1 MDFIN
6 KLMNFYEDTN
16 LNSKQQYADC
26 FKLPIEYL
34 DTSSIQILSTNIIND
49 LELVKTKPALMDDY
63 NNSSNTNTNT
73 NSNTNTNTNSNNCE
87 KQTSIIC
94 PATNDEYNLYY
105 HVFNPTNIFEKNII
119 CRWSK
124 YYTNNV
130 DFLLETQVLL
140 KNYSAFKKVEFSETK
155 TTIQEDSIYNKCESI
170 IYDNGFI
177 NNYQYIDIPLLSNF
191 NNNSVCLQ
199 LLSMYNLS
207 SPVFS
212 LLIPIL
218 FLLLPFFLIKLQGH
232 NITFALYFDHLK
244 KVFSN
249 HIIGQLFSSFSSTNF
264 TNKIYLLFSFGFYI
278 FQMYLNF
285 TSCIKYF
292 TNIKFIHETLNDLKN
307 YIVSCLNKF
316 KNFLKYSKDLTNYK
330 SFNDTIN
337 KNISIFTYYL
347 EELNNITPYTLSIN
361 KLTELGQLMKCFY
374 CLNKDE
380 NIINSLYFSFG
391 FNGYLKN
398 LETLQNFI
406 NTKVM
411 NYCTYDNSKPTS
423 FDGAYFANLNIIEKH
438 QDTCETK
445 GYGSECQEICDKET
459 CEKLKAND
467 KNKHKIVKNSYSLKK
482 NIIIT
487 GPNASGKTTLLKS
500 TLFNIIL
507 SQQIGCGFFNS
518 ASVKIYD
525 YIHCYIN
532 IPDTGGRD
540 SLYQAEARQCK
551 NILEAIENNATKN
564 HFCVFDE
571 LYSGT
576 NPEEAIDSAY
586 GYLTYLNKF
595 NNIDYVLT
603 THYTKLCKKLNKQN
617 NNLYMKVNTNSK
629 DFEYTYKIKKGISKV
644 KGALKVLKDLNYPEN
659 IITNMKN

>member
-1 MDFIN
+1 MNFIN
-6 KLMNFYEDTN
+6 TIMSFYEESN
-16 LNSKQQYADC
+16 MNSKDKYIDC

-34 DTSSIQILSTNIIND
+34 DSSCIQVLNKNIIND
-49 LELVKTKPALMDDY
+49 LELVKVKPPLNA
-63 NNSSNTNTNT
+63 NN
-73 NSNTNTNTNSNNCE
+73 NNCE
-87 KQTSIIC
+87 KDT
-94 PATNDEYNLYY
+94 TLKNNEHNEKHEHNEEHNLYY
-105 HVFNPTNIFEKNII
+105 HVFNPKNVFEKNII
-119 CRWSK
+119 NRWSK
-124 YYTNNV
+124 YYTNNEE
-130 DFLLETQVLL
+130 FLLETQLL
-140 KNYSAFKKVEFSETK
+140 LQNYCAFKKVEFSETK
-155 TTIQEDSIYNKCESI
+155 ADDKTGDNIIYTKCESI

-177 NNYQYIDIPLLSNF
+177 NNYQYIDIPLLSNL

-199 LLSMYNLS
+199 TLSIYNLS

-218 FLLLPFFLIKLQGH
+218 FLLLPFFIIKLQGH
-232 NITFALYFDHLK
+232 KITFGLYFDHLK
-244 KVFSN
+244 TVFSN
-249 HIIGQLFSSFSSTNF
+249 HIIGQIFSSFSNTNF
-264 TNKIYLLFSFGFYI
+264 TNKLYLLFSFGFYI

-292 TNIKFIHETLNDLKN
+292 TNIKFIHETLYSIKH
-307 YIVSCLNKF
+307 YITNTLNKY
-316 KNFLKYSKDLTNYK
+316 KNFLKYSQTLKNYK
-330 SFNDTIN
+330 SFNDAIN
-337 KNISIFTYYL
+337 TNISIFTYYL
-347 EELNNITPYTLSIN
+347 DELNKITPYALSIT
-361 KLTELGQLMKCFY
+361 KLVELGQLMKCFY
-374 CLNKDE
+374 CLNKNE

-411 NYCTYDNSKPTS
+411 NYCNYNNAKPTS
-423 FDGAYFANLNIIEKH
+423 FDNAYFANLNIIDK
-438 QDTCETK
+438 CE
-445 GYGSECQEICDKET
+445 ET
-459 CEKLKAND
+459 CTTVIPIKTSKC
-467 KNKHKIVKNSYSLKK
+467 KIVKNSYTLDK

-507 SQQIGCGFFNS
+507 SQQIGCGFYNS

-551 NILEAIENNATKN
+551 SILEAIENNSNKN

-576 NPEEAIDSAY
+576 NPDEAIDSAY
-586 GYLTYLNKF
+586 GYLNYLNKF

-603 THYTKLCKKLNKQN
+603 THYIKLCKKLNKQN
-617 NNLYMKVNTNSK
+617 NNFYMKVNNNAK

-644 KGALKVLKDLNYPEN
+644 KGAMKVLQDLNYPEN
-659 IITNMKN
+659 IIINMKN

>member
-6 KLMNFYEDTN
+6 ALMNFYEDTN
-16 LNSKQQYADC
+16 YNSKEQYMDC
-26 FKLPIEYL
+26 FKLPIECL
-34 DTSSIQILSTNIIND
+34 DDTSIQMLSNNIIND
-49 LELVKTKPALMDDY
+49 LELVKTKHALTDDY
-63 NNSSNTNTNT
+63 NNTNNTDTANCHEQTTISSTVN
-73 NSNTNTNTNSNNCE
+73 
-87 KQTSIIC
+87 
-94 PATNDEYNLYY
+94 NDEYNLYY
-105 HVFNPTNIFEKNII
+105 HVFNPTNVFEKNII

-130 DFLLETQVLL
+130 DFLLETQELL

-155 TTIQEDSIYNKCESI
+155 TTIQENSIYNKCESV

-177 NNYQYIDIPLLSNF
+177 NNYQYIDLPLLSKF
-191 NNNSVCLQ
+191 NNNSLCLQ
-199 LLSMYNLS
+199 VLSMYNLS

-218 FLLLPFFLIKLQGH
+218 FLLLPFFIIKLQGH
-232 NITFALYFDHLK
+232 KITFGLYFDHLK
-244 KVFSN
+244 NVFSN
-249 HIIGQLFSSFSSTNF
+249 HIIGQLFSSFSETNF

-292 TNIKFIHETLNDLKN
+292 TNIKFIHETLYSIKH
-307 YIVSCLNKF
+307 YITNTLNKY
-316 KNFLKYSKDLTNYK
+316 KNFLKYSQTLKKYK
-330 SFNDTIN
+330 SFNDAIN
-337 KNISIFTYYL
+337 TNISIFTYYL
-347 EELNNITPYTLSIN
+347 DELNKITPYALSIT
-361 KLTELGQLMKCFY
+361 KLVELGQLMKCFY
-374 CLNKDE
+374 CLNKNE

-411 NYCTYDNSKPTS
+411 NYCNYNNAKPTS
-423 FDGAYFANLNIIEKH
+423 FDNAYFANLNIIDK
-438 QDTCETK
+438 CE
-445 GYGSECQEICDKET
+445 ET
-459 CEKLKAND
+459 CTTIKPIKTS
-467 KNKHKIVKNSYSLKK
+467 KCKIVKNSYTLDK

-507 SQQIGCGFFNS
+507 SQQIGCGFYNS
-518 ASVKIYD
+518 ASVKLYD

-551 NILEAIENNATKN
+551 SILEAIENNSNKN

-576 NPEEAIDSAY
+576 NPDEAIDSAY
-586 GYLTYLNKF
+586 GYLNYLNKF

-603 THYTKLCKKLNKQN
+603 THYIKLCKKLNKQN
-617 NNLYMKVNTNSK
+617 NNFYMKVNNNAK

-644 KGALKVLKDLNYPEN
+644 KGAMKVLQDLNYPEN

>member
-1 MDFIN
+1 MNFIN
-6 KLMNFYEDTN
+6 TLINFYEDS
-16 LNSKQQYADC
+16 NSNTREKYVDC

-34 DTSSIQILSTNIIND
+34 DSSSIQLLNKNIIND
-49 LELVKTKPALMDDY
+49 LELVKTKAPLNKAENVCD
-63 NNSSNTNTNT
+63 NAN
-73 NSNTNTNTNSNNCE
+73 E
-87 KQTSIIC
+87 
-94 PATNDEYNLYY
+94 AYNLYY
-105 HVFNPTNIFEKNII
+105 HVFNPKNVFEKNII
-119 CRWSK
+119 NKWSK

-130 DFLLETQVLL
+130 EFLLETQLLL
-140 KNYSAFKKVEFSETK
+140 KNYNTFKKVEFSEDK
-155 TTIQEDSIYNKCESI
+155 TTLQDDVIYNKCETV

-177 NNYQYIDIPLLSNF
+177 NNYQYIDIPWLTNF
-191 NNNSVCLQ
+191 NNNSLCLQ
-199 LLSMYNLS
+199 ALSIYNLS

-218 FLLLPFFLIKLQGH
+218 FLLLPFFIIKLQGH
-232 NITFALYFDHLK
+232 KITFGLYFEHLK
-244 KVFSN
+244 TVFSN
-249 HIIGQLFSSFSSTNF
+249 HIIGQLFTSFSDTNF
-264 TNKIYLLFSFGFYI
+264 TNKLYLLFSFGFYI

-292 TNIKFIHETLNDLKN
+292 TNIKYIHETLYDLKQ
-307 YIVSCLNKF
+307 YILSSLNKYN
-316 KNFLKYSKDLTNYK
+316 NFLKYSRDLVNYK
-330 SFNDTIN
+330 SFNDAIN
-337 KNISIFTYYL
+337 KNISIFTSYL
-347 EELNNITPYTLSIN
+347 NDLNKITPYALSIN
-361 KLTELGQLMKCFY
+361 KLTELGHLMKCFY
-374 CLNKDE
+374 CLNKNE
-380 NIINSLYFSFG
+380 NIIDSLYFSFG

-411 NYCTYDNSKPTS
+411 SYCNYNNSKPTS
-423 FDGAYFANLNIIEKH
+423 FEDAYFANLNIIETSAK
-438 QDTCETK
+438 ET
-445 GYGSECQEICDKET
+445 SAKET
-459 CEKLKAND
+459 CAKETINN
-467 KNKHKIVKNSYSLKK
+467 NKSNKIKIVKNSYSLDK

-507 SQQIGCGFFNS
+507 SQQIGCGFYNS

-551 NILEAIENNATKN
+551 KILETIENNSSKN

-576 NPEEAIDSAY
+576 NPDEAIDSAY
-586 GYLTYLNKF
+586 GYLNYLNKY

-617 NNLYMKVNTNSK
+617 NNFYMKVNNNAT

-644 KGALKVLKDLNYPEN
+644 KGAMKVLKDLNYPEN

>member
-1 MDFIN
+1 MNFIN
-6 KLMNFYEDTN
+6 TLMNFYEDSN
-16 LNSKQQYADC
+16 LNSKEKYVDC

-34 DTSSIQILSTNIIND
+34 ETSSIQLLSNNIIND
-49 LELVKTKPALMDDY
+49 LELVKTKSPLSDI
-63 NNSSNTNTNT
+63 SN
-73 NSNTNTNTNSNNCE
+73 
-87 KQTSIIC
+87 IC
-94 PATNDEYNLYY
+94 DNANESYNLYY
-105 HVFNPTNIFEKNII
+105 HVFNPKNIFEKNII
-119 CRWSK
+119 NKWSK

-130 DFLLETQVLL
+130 EFLLETQLL
-140 KNYSAFKKVEFSETK
+140 LQNYNTFKKVEFSEDK
-155 TTIQEDSIYNKCESI
+155 TIFQEDALYTKCESV

-177 NNYQYIDIPLLSNF
+177 NNYQYIDIPILSNF
-191 NNNSVCLQ
+191 NNNSLCLQ
-199 LLSMYNLS
+199 ALSIYNLS

-218 FLLLPFFLIKLQGH
+218 FLLLPFFIIKLQGH
-232 NITFALYFDHLK
+232 KITFGLYFEHLK
-244 KVFSN
+244 NVFSN
-249 HIIGQLFSSFSSTNF
+249 HIIGQLFTSFSETNF

-292 TNIKFIHETLNDLKN
+292 TNIKYIHETLYDLKQ
-307 YIVSCLNKF
+307 YIATSLNKY
-316 KNFLKYSKDLTNYK
+316 KNFLKYSQDLVNYK
-330 SFNDTIN
+330 GFNDAIN
-337 KNISIFTYYL
+337 KNIDIFTSYL
-347 EELNNITPYTLSIN
+347 DDLNKITPYSLSIN
-361 KLTELGQLMKCFY
+361 KLVELGHLMKCFY
-374 CLNKDE
+374 YLNKNE
-380 NIINSLYFSFG
+380 NIIESLYFSFG

-398 LETLQNFI
+398 LDTLQNFI
-406 NTKVM
+406 NSKVI
-411 NYCTYDNSKPTS
+411 NYCSYNNSKPSS
-423 FDGAYFANLNIIEKH
+423 FEDAYFANLNTIETSANK
-438 QDTCETK
+438 TK
-445 GYGSECQEICDKET
+445 DSITKDSKT
-459 CEKLKAND
+459 
-467 KNKHKIVKNSYSLKK
+467 KIVKNSYSLDK

-507 SQQIGCGFFNS
+507 SQQIGCGFYNS

-551 NILEAIENNATKN
+551 NILEAIENNSTKN

-586 GYLTYLNKF
+586 GYLNYLNKF

-617 NNLYMKVNTNSK
+617 NNFYMKVNNNAN

-644 KGALKVLKDLNYPEN
+644 KGAMKVLKDLNYPEN

>member
-1 MDFIN
+1 MNFIN
-6 KLMNFYEDTN
+6 TLMNFYEDSN
-16 LNSKQQYADC
+16 LNSKEKYVDC

-34 DTSSIQILSTNIIND
+34 ETSSIQLLSNNIIND
-49 LELVKTKPALMDDY
+49 LELVKTKSPLSDISNICD
-63 NNSSNTNTNT
+63 NNNES
-73 NSNTNTNTNSNNCE
+73 
-87 KQTSIIC
+87 
-94 PATNDEYNLYY
+94 YNLYY
-105 HVFNPTNIFEKNII
+105 HVFNPKNIFEKNII
-119 CRWSK
+119 NKWSK

-130 DFLLETQVLL
+130 EFLLETQLL
-140 KNYSAFKKVEFSETK
+140 LQNYNTFKKVEFSEDK
-155 TTIQEDSIYNKCESI
+155 TIFQEDALYTKCESV

-177 NNYQYIDIPLLSNF
+177 NNYQYIDIPILSNF
-191 NNNSVCLQ
+191 NNNSLCLQ
-199 LLSMYNLS
+199 ALSIYNLS

-218 FLLLPFFLIKLQGH
+218 FLLLPFFIIKLQGH
-232 NITFALYFDHLK
+232 KITFGLYFEHLK
-244 KVFSN
+244 NVFSN
-249 HIIGQLFSSFSSTNF
+249 HIIGQLFTSFSETNF

-292 TNIKFIHETLNDLKN
+292 TNIKYIHETLYDLKQ
-307 YIVSCLNKF
+307 YIATSLNKY
-316 KNFLKYSKDLTNYK
+316 KNFLKYSRDLVNYK
-330 SFNDTIN
+330 GFNDAIN
-337 KNISIFTYYL
+337 KNIDIFISYL
-347 EELNNITPYTLSIN
+347 DDLNKITPYSLSIN
-361 KLTELGQLMKCFY
+361 KLVELGHLMKCFY
-374 CLNKDE
+374 YLNKNE
-380 NIINSLYFSFG
+380 NIIESLYFSFG

-398 LETLQNFI
+398 LDTLQNFI
-406 NTKVM
+406 NSKVI
-411 NYCTYDNSKPTS
+411 NYCSYNNSKPSS
-423 FDGAYFANLNIIEKH
+423 FEDAYFANLNTIETSANKTK
-438 QDTCETK
+438 DTITK
-445 GYGSECQEICDKET
+445 DTITKDSKTKDSKT
-459 CEKLKAND
+459 
-467 KNKHKIVKNSYSLKK
+467 KIVKNSYSLDK

-507 SQQIGCGFFNS
+507 SQQIGCGFYNS

-551 NILEAIENNATKN
+551 NILEAIENNSTKN

-586 GYLTYLNKF
+586 GYLNYLNKF

-617 NNLYMKVNTNSK
+617 NNFYMKVNNNAN

-644 KGALKVLKDLNYPEN
+644 KGAMKVLKDLNYPEN

>member
-1 MDFIN
+1 MNFIN
-6 KLMNFYEDTN
+6 TLMNFYEDSN
-16 LNSKQQYADC
+16 LNTKEKYVDC

-34 DTSSIQILSTNIIND
+34 ESSSIQLLSNNIIND
-49 LELVKTKPALMDDY
+49 LELVKTKSPVSDI
-63 NNSSNTNTNT
+63 SN
-73 NSNTNTNTNSNNCE
+73 
-87 KQTSIIC
+87 IC
-94 PATNDEYNLYY
+94 DHTKESYNLYY
-105 HVFNPTNIFEKNII
+105 HVFNPKNIFEKNII
-119 CRWSK
+119 NKWSK

-130 DFLLETQVLL
+130 EFLLETQLL
-140 KNYSAFKKVEFSETK
+140 LQNYNTLKKVGFSEDK
-155 TTIQEDSIYNKCESI
+155 TTFQDDGIYNKCESV

-191 NNNSVCLQ
+191 NNNSLCLQ
-199 LLSMYNLS
+199 ALSIYNLS

-218 FLLLPFFLIKLQGH
+218 FLLLPFFIIKLQGH
-232 NITFALYFDHLK
+232 KITFGLYFEHLK
-244 KVFSN
+244 NVFSN
-249 HIIGQLFSSFSSTNF
+249 HIIGQLFTSFSETNF

-292 TNIKFIHETLNDLKN
+292 TNIKFIHETLYDLKQ
-307 YIVSCLNKF
+307 YIASSLNKY
-316 KNFLKYSKDLTNYK
+316 KNFLKYSRELINYK
-330 SFNDTIN
+330 SFNDAIN
-337 KNISIFTYYL
+337 KNIGIFTCYL
-347 EELNNITPYTLSIN
+347 DDLDKITPYSLSIN
-361 KLTELGQLMKCFY
+361 KLVELGHLMKCFY
-374 CLNKDE
+374 YLNKNE
-380 NIINSLYFSFG
+380 NIIESLYFSFG

-398 LETLQNFI
+398 LDTLQNFI
-406 NTKVM
+406 NSKVI
-411 NYCTYDNSKPTS
+411 NYCNYNNSKPTS
-423 FDGAYFANLNIIEKH
+423 FENAYFANLNAIE
-438 QDTCETK
+438 TSVNETK
-445 GYGSECQEICDKET
+445 DSIT
-459 CEKLKAND
+459 
-467 KNKHKIVKNSYSLKK
+467 KIIKNSYSLDK

-507 SQQIGCGFFNS
+507 SQQIGCGFYNS

-551 NILEAIENNATKN
+551 NILEAIENNSTKN

-586 GYLTYLNKF
+586 GYLNYLNKF

-617 NNLYMKVNTNSK
+617 NNFCMKVNNNAK

-644 KGALKVLKDLNYPEN
+644 KGAMKVLQDLNYPEN

>member
-1 MDFIN
+1 MNFIN
-6 KLMNFYEDTN
+6 TIMSFYEESNINNKD
-16 LNSKQQYADC
+16 KYIDC

-34 DTSSIQILSTNIIND
+34 DSSCIQVLNKNIIND
-49 LELVKTKPALMDDY
+49 LELVKIKPPLNA
-63 NNSSNTNTNT
+63 NN
-73 NSNTNTNTNSNNCE
+73 NNCE
-87 KQTSIIC
+87 KDT
-94 PATNDEYNLYY
+94 TLKNNEHNEKHENNEEHNLYY
-105 HVFNPTNIFEKNII
+105 HVFNPKNVFEKNII
-119 CRWSK
+119 NRWSK
-124 YYTNNV
+124 YYTNNEE
-130 DFLLETQVLL
+130 FLLETQLL
-140 KNYSAFKKVEFSETK
+140 LQNYSAFKKVEFSETK
-155 TTIQEDSIYNKCESI
+155 ADDNIIYTKCESI

-177 NNYQYIDIPLLSNF
+177 NNYQYIDIPLLSNL

-199 LLSMYNLS
+199 TLSIYNLS

-218 FLLLPFFLIKLQGH
+218 FLLLPFFIIKLQGH
-232 NITFALYFDHLK
+232 KITFGLYFDHLK
-244 KVFSN
+244 TVFSN
-249 HIIGQLFSSFSSTNF
+249 HIIGQIFSSFSNTNF
-264 TNKIYLLFSFGFYI
+264 TNKLYLLFSFGFYI

-292 TNIKFIHETLNDLKN
+292 TNIKFIHETLYSIKH
-307 YIVSCLNKF
+307 YITNTLNKY
-316 KNFLKYSKDLTNYK
+316 KNFLKYSQTLKNYK
-330 SFNDTIN
+330 SFNDAIN
-337 KNISIFTYYL
+337 TNISIFTYYL
-347 EELNNITPYTLSIN
+347 DELNKITPYALSIT
-361 KLTELGQLMKCFY
+361 KLVELGQLMKCFY
-374 CLNKDE
+374 CLNKNE

-411 NYCTYDNSKPTS
+411 NYCNYNNTKPTS
-423 FDGAYFANLNIIEKH
+423 FDNAYFANLNIIDK
-438 QDTCETK
+438 CE
-445 GYGSECQEICDKET
+445 ET
-459 CEKLKAND
+459 CTTIIPIKTSKC
-467 KNKHKIVKNSYSLKK
+467 KIVKNSYTLDK

-507 SQQIGCGFFNS
+507 SQQIGCGFYNS

-551 NILEAIENNATKN
+551 SILEAIENNSNKN

-576 NPEEAIDSAY
+576 NPDEAIASAY
-586 GYLTYLNKF
+586 GYLNYLNKF
-595 NNIDYVLT
+595 NNIDYDLT
-603 THYTKLCKKLNKQN
+603 THYIKLCKKLNKQN
-617 NNLYMKVNTNSK
+617 NNFYMKVNNNAK

-644 KGALKVLKDLNYPEN
+644 KGAMKVLQDLNYPEN
-659 IITNMKN
+659 IIINMKN

>member
-1 MDFIN
+1 MNFIN
-6 KLMNFYEDTN
+6 TLMNFYEDSN
-16 LNSKQQYADC
+16 LNSKEKYVDC

-34 DTSSIQILSTNIIND
+34 ETSSIQLLSNNIIND
-49 LELVKTKPALMDDY
+49 LELVKTKSPLSDISNICD
-63 NNSSNTNTNT
+63 NTNE
-73 NSNTNTNTNSNNCE
+73 S
-87 KQTSIIC
+87 
-94 PATNDEYNLYY
+94 YNLYY
-105 HVFNPTNIFEKNII
+105 HVFNPKNIFEKNII
-119 CRWSK
+119 NKWSK

-130 DFLLETQVLL
+130 EFLLETQLL
-140 KNYSAFKKVEFSETK
+140 LQNYNTFKKVEFSEDK
-155 TTIQEDSIYNKCESI
+155 TIFQDDALYTKCESV

-191 NNNSVCLQ
+191 NNNSLCLQ
-199 LLSMYNLS
+199 ALSIYNLS

-218 FLLLPFFLIKLQGH
+218 FLLLPFFIIKLQGH
-232 NITFALYFDHLK
+232 KITFGLYFEHLK
-244 KVFSN
+244 NVFSN
-249 HIIGQLFSSFSSTNF
+249 HIIGQLFTSFSETNF

-292 TNIKFIHETLNDLKN
+292 TNIKYIHETLYDLKQ
-307 YIVSCLNKF
+307 YIVTSLNKY
-316 KNFLKYSKDLTNYK
+316 KNFLKYSRDLVKYKD
-330 SFNDTIN
+330 FNDAIN
-337 KNISIFTYYL
+337 KNIDIFTSYL
-347 EELNNITPYTLSIN
+347 DDLNKITPYSLNIN
-361 KLTELGQLMKCFY
+361 KLVELGHLMKCFY
-374 CLNKDE
+374 YLNKNE
-380 NIINSLYFSFG
+380 NIIESLYFSFG

-398 LETLQNFI
+398 LDTLQNFI
-406 NTKVM
+406 NSKVI
-411 NYCTYDNSKPTS
+411 NYCSYNNSKPTS
-423 FDGAYFANLNIIEKH
+423 FEDAYFANLNTIETSANKTK
-438 QDTCETK
+438 DTITK
-445 GYGSECQEICDKET
+445 DTITKDSKT
-459 CEKLKAND
+459 
-467 KNKHKIVKNSYSLKK
+467 KIVKNSYSLDK

-507 SQQIGCGFFNS
+507 SQQIGCGFYNN

-551 NILEAIENNATKN
+551 NILEAIENNSTKN

-576 NPEEAIDSAY
+576 NPDEAIDSAY
-586 GYLTYLNKF
+586 GYLNYLNKF

-617 NNLYMKVNTNSK
+617 NNFYMKVNNNAN

-644 KGALKVLKDLNYPEN
+644 KGAMKVLKDLNYPEN

>member
-1 MDFIN
+1 MNFISTI
-6 KLMNFYEDTN
+6 MNFYEDSNINTKEKYVD
-16 LNSKQQYADC
+16 S

-34 DTSSIQILSTNIIND
+34 DSSSVQLLSKNIIND
-49 LELVKTKPALMDDY
+49 LELVKTKQPLTDTV
-63 NNSSNTNTNT
+63 NSDK
-73 NSNTNTNTNSNNCE
+73 CE
-87 KQTSIIC
+87 KSLAIVC
-94 PATNDEYNLYY
+94 DENNEAYNLYY
-105 HVFNPTNIFEKNII
+105 HVFDPKNVFEKNII
-119 CRWSK
+119 NKWSK

-130 DFLLETQVLL
+130 EFLLETQLLL
-140 KNYSAFKKVEFSETK
+140 KNYNAFKKVEFSEDK
-155 TTIQEDSIYNKCESI
+155 TMLQDDVIYSKCEDV
-170 IYDNGFI
+170 IYDHGFI
-177 NNYQYIDIPLLSNF
+177 NNYQYIDIPMLNNL
-191 NNNSVCLQ
+191 NNNSLCLQ
-199 LLSMYNLS
+199 ALSIYNLS

-212 LLIPIL
+212 LLIPVL
-218 FLLLPFFLIKLQGH
+218 FLLLPFFIIKLQGH
-232 NITFALYFDHLK
+232 KITFGLYFDHLK
-244 KVFSN
+244 NVFSN
-249 HIIGQLFSSFSSTNF
+249 HIIGQLFSSFSNTNF

-292 TNIKFIHETLNDLKN
+292 TNIKYIHETLYDLKD
-307 YIVSCLNKF
+307 YIVTSLNKY
-316 KNFLKYSKDLTNYK
+316 KNFLKYSKDLVNYK
-330 SFNDTIN
+330 HFNDTIN
-337 KNISIFTYYL
+337 INISIFTSYL
-347 EELNNITPYTLSIN
+347 DELKKITPYALSMN
-361 KLTELGQLMKCFY
+361 KLVELGQLMKCFY
-374 CLNKDE
+374 CLNKNE

-411 NYCTYDNSKPTS
+411 NYCTYNNSKPTS
-423 FDGAYFANLNIIEKH
+423 FEDAYFANLNIIETFTK
-438 QDTCETK
+438 DICEEVKTN
-445 GYGSECQEICDKET
+445 SR
-459 CEKLKAND
+459 NNNS
-467 KNKHKIVKNSYSLKK
+467 KNKIVKNSYSLNK

-551 NILEAIENNATKN
+551 NILETIENNSTKN

-576 NPEEAIDSAY
+576 NPDEAIDSAY
-586 GYLTYLNKF
+586 GYLNYLNKF

-617 NNLYMKVNTNSK
+617 TNFYMKVNINAK

>member
-1 MDFIN
+1 MNFIN
-6 KLMNFYEDTN
+6 TIMSFYEESN
-16 LNSKQQYADC
+16 INSKDKYIDC

-34 DTSSIQILSTNIIND
+34 DSSCIQVLNKNIIND
-49 LELVKTKPALMDDY
+49 LELVKIKPPLNA
-63 NNSSNTNTNT
+63 NN
-73 NSNTNTNTNSNNCE
+73 NNCE
-87 KQTSIIC
+87 KDT
-94 PATNDEYNLYY
+94 TLKNNEHNEKHENNEEHNLYY
-105 HVFNPTNIFEKNII
+105 HVFNPKNVFEKNII
-119 CRWSK
+119 NRWSK
-124 YYTNNV
+124 YYTNNEE
-130 DFLLETQVLL
+130 FLLETQLL
-140 KNYSAFKKVEFSETK
+140 LQNYSAFKKVEFSETK
-155 TTIQEDSIYNKCESI
+155 ADDNIIYTKCENI

-177 NNYQYIDIPLLSNF
+177 NNYQYIDIPLLSNL
-191 NNNSVCLQ
+191 NNNSLCLQ
-199 LLSMYNLS
+199 TLSIYNLS

-218 FLLLPFFLIKLQGH
+218 FLLLPFFIIKLQGH
-232 NITFALYFDHLK
+232 KITFGLYFDHLK
-244 KVFSN
+244 TVFSN
-249 HIIGQLFSSFSSTNF
+249 HIIGQLFSSFSNTNF
-264 TNKIYLLFSFGFYI
+264 TNKLYLLFSFGFYI

-292 TNIKFIHETLNDLKN
+292 TNIKFIHETLYSIKH
-307 YIVSCLNKF
+307 YITNTLNKY
-316 KNFLKYSKDLTNYK
+316 KNFLKYSQILKNYK
-330 SFNDTIN
+330 SFNDAIN
-337 KNISIFTYYL
+337 TNISIFTYYL
-347 EELNNITPYTLSIN
+347 DELNKITPYALSIT
-361 KLTELGQLMKCFY
+361 KLVELGQLMKCFY
-374 CLNKDE
+374 CLNKNE

-411 NYCTYDNSKPTS
+411 NYCNYNNAKPTS
-423 FDGAYFANLNIIEKH
+423 FDNAYFANLNIIDK
-438 QDTCETK
+438 CE
-445 GYGSECQEICDKET
+445 ET
-459 CEKLKAND
+459 CTTIKPIKTS
-467 KNKHKIVKNSYSLKK
+467 KCKIVKNSYTLDK

-507 SQQIGCGFFNS
+507 SQQIGCGFYNS

-551 NILEAIENNATKN
+551 SILEAIENNFNKN

-576 NPEEAIDSAY
+576 NPDEAITSAY
-586 GYLTYLNKF
+586 GYLNYLNKF

-603 THYTKLCKKLNKQN
+603 THYIKLCKKLNKQN
-617 NNLYMKVNTNSK
+617 NNFYMKVNNNAK

-644 KGALKVLKDLNYPEN
+644 RGAMKVLRDLNYPEN
-659 IITNMKN
+659 IIINMKN

>member
-1 MDFIN
+1 MNFIN
-6 KLMNFYEDTN
+6 TLINFYEDS
-16 LNSKQQYADC
+16 NSNTREKYVDC

-34 DTSSIQILSTNIIND
+34 DSSSIQLLNKNIIND
-49 LELVKTKPALMDDY
+49 LELVKTKAPLNKAENVCD
-63 NNSSNTNTNT
+63 NAN
-73 NSNTNTNTNSNNCE
+73 E
-87 KQTSIIC
+87 
-94 PATNDEYNLYY
+94 AYNLYY
-105 HVFNPTNIFEKNII
+105 HVFNPKNVFEKNII
-119 CRWSK
+119 NKWSK

-130 DFLLETQVLL
+130 EFLLETQLLL
-140 KNYSAFKKVEFSETK
+140 KNYNTFKKVEFSEDK
-155 TTIQEDSIYNKCESI
+155 TTLQDDVIYNKCETV

-177 NNYQYIDIPLLSNF
+177 NNYQYIDIPWLTNF
-191 NNNSVCLQ
+191 NNNSLCLQ
-199 LLSMYNLS
+199 ALSIYNLS

-218 FLLLPFFLIKLQGH
+218 FLLLPFFIIKLQGH
-232 NITFALYFDHLK
+232 KITFGLYFEHLK
-244 KVFSN
+244 TVFSN
-249 HIIGQLFSSFSSTNF
+249 HIIGQLFTSFSDTNF
-264 TNKIYLLFSFGFYI
+264 TNKLYLLFSFGFYI

-292 TNIKFIHETLNDLKN
+292 TNIKYIHETLYELKQ
-307 YIVSCLNKF
+307 YILSSLNKYN
-316 KNFLKYSKDLTNYK
+316 NFLKYSRDLVNYK
-330 SFNDTIN
+330 SFNDAIN
-337 KNISIFTYYL
+337 KNISIFTSYL
-347 EELNNITPYTLSIN
+347 NDLNKITPYALSIN
-361 KLTELGQLMKCFY
+361 KLTELGHLMKCFY
-374 CLNKDE
+374 CLNKNE
-380 NIINSLYFSFG
+380 NIIDSLYFSFG

-411 NYCTYDNSKPTS
+411 SYCNYNNSKPTS
-423 FDGAYFANLNIIEKH
+423 FEDAYFANLNIIE
-438 QDTCETK
+438 T
-445 GYGSECQEICDKET
+445 SAKET
-459 CEKLKAND
+459 CAKETINN
-467 KNKHKIVKNSYSLKK
+467 NKSNKIKIVKNSYSLDK

-507 SQQIGCGFFNS
+507 SQQIGCGFYNS

-551 NILEAIENNATKN
+551 KILETIENNSSKN

-576 NPEEAIDSAY
+576 NPDEAIDSAY
-586 GYLTYLNKF
+586 GYLNYLNKY

-617 NNLYMKVNTNSK
+617 NNFYMKVNNNAT

-644 KGALKVLKDLNYPEN
+644 KGAMKVLKDLNYPEN